1 MDIFLK
7 NIFRMPSC
15 VASAQHILINAMN
28 SGTESVLTKPTS
40 MKEGVNILKE
50 KNKNLQFYEEK
61 R

>member
-1 MDIFLK
+1 
-7 NIFRMPSC
+7 MPSC